1 MGGEDEKYRVGRRMS
16 EPAPQQPEH
25 SRPSDR
31 VPVDRVPAD
40 RMQVDRVSAD
50 RVQADRVQQDE
61 AAAAEGRRREITVI
75 ERERI
80 VAQLQDNVIQRVF
93 RAGLTLQGAG
103 RMTAD
108 PEIRRLIGAATDELE
123 QVIRE
128 VRGAVFGH
136 ELRGD
141 GHELREKIIELSSR
155 LVTAADI
162 SFTGPPDGTLDAPTS
177 AWLLETLRQALALIG
192 EYATPTR
199 IDITA
204 GDNTHDIVIEAAPLG
219 PHEGDPA
226 SRFDGLRARARQAG
240 IPVDVESVAGGTRFT
255 WHAAVGSGG

>member
-31 VPVDRVPAD
+31 MQAE
-40 RMQVDRVSAD
+40 RMQAD
-50 RVQADRVQQDE
+50 RVQADRVEQDK
-61 AAAAEGRRREITVI
+61 ATAAEGRRREITVV

-80 VAQLQDNVIQRVF
+80 VAQLQDKVIQRVF
-93 RAGLTLQGAG
+93 RAGLTLQGAA

-136 ELRGD
+136 EQRGD

-162 SFTGPPDGTLDAPTS
+162 SFIGPPDGTLDAATS

-204 GDNTHDIVIEAAPLG
+204 GDNTHDIVIDAAPLG

-226 SRFDGLRARARQAG
+226 SRFDSLRARARQAG
-240 IPVDVESVAGGTRFT
+240 IPVDVEFVAGGTRFT
-255 WHAAVGSGG
+255 WHAAVGTGG

>member
-31 VPVDRVPAD
+31 VPVDR
-40 RMQVDRVSAD
+40 MQAD
-50 RVQADRVQQDE
+50 RVQADPVQADRVQADTVEQDK

-80 VAQLQDNVIQRVF
+80 VAQLQDKVIQRVF
-93 RAGLTLQGAG
+93 RAGLTLQGAA

-108 PEIRRLIGAATDELE
+108 PEIRHLIEAATEELDH
-123 QVIRE
+123 VIRE

-136 ELRGD
+136 EQRGD

-162 SFTGPPDGTLDAPTS
+162 SFIGPPDGTLDAATS

-226 SRFDGLRARARQAG
+226 ARFDGLRARARQAG
-240 IPVDVESVAGGTRFT
+240 IPVDVDFVADGTRFT

>member
-31 VPVDRVPAD
+31 
-40 RMQVDRVSAD
+40 MQAD
-50 RVQADRVQQDE
+50 RVQADRVQADRVEQDK
-61 AAAAEGRRREITVI
+61 ATAAEGRRREITVV

-80 VAQLQDNVIQRVF
+80 VAQLQDKVIQRVF
-93 RAGLTLQGAG
+93 RAGLTLQGTA

-136 ELRGD
+136 EQRGD

-162 SFTGPPDGTLDAPTS
+162 SFIGPPDGTLDAATS

-204 GDNTHDIVIEAAPLG
+204 GENTHDIVIEAVPLG
-219 PHEGDPA
+219 PDEGAPA
-226 SRFDGLRARARQAG
+226 SRFDGLQARARQAG
-240 IPVDVESVAGGTRFT
+240 IPVDVEFVAAGTRFT
-255 WHAAVGSGG
+255 WHATVGSGG